1 MIFAKFITIWIIF
14 EFVMSFAIESFFE
27 IEMISVVSIFFVIVT
42 FTNRNLA
49 ILYES
54 KSTYDDVVVLVW
66 NWFERMKV
74 ERDFLNVR
82 IFRDLDTFKKFVLDN
97 DCFVLFSFI
106 ASSLLFFCLAF
117 QSCIKRFT
125 IFSKIFIRSSHL
137 LISCFCRCNRV

>member
-1 MIFAKFITIWIIF
+1 MISAKLITIWITS

-27 IEMISVVSIFFVIVT
+27 VEMISVVSIFFVIVT
-42 FTNRNLA
+42 FTSRNFA

-66 NWFERMKV
+66 DWFERVKV
-74 ERDFLNVR
+74 ERNSLDVR
-82 IFRDLDTFKKFVLDN
+82 IFRDLNTFKKSVLDN
-97 DCFVLFSFI
+97 DCLVLFSFI
-106 ASSLLFFCLAF
+106 VSNLLFFCLAS

-125 IFSKIFIRSSHL
+125 ISSKVFTRSSHL